1 MATTRKTDYTC
12 EPQQRILKVV
22 LCMFGD
28 VVQGLQPS
36 AIAKAVGCSPT
47 VVTRD
52 LDNLATAGLAAR
64 DETTGL
70 WRLTP
75 RLPQQA
81 IKVFTAID
89 AAQRRVD
96 EARDR
101 FTRNTIY

>member
-1 MATTRKTDYTC
+1 MAANRKTDYTNDA
-12 EPQQRILKVV
+12 QQRILKVV
-22 LCMFGD
+22 LCLFGD
-28 VVQGLQPS
+28 VIQGLQPS
-36 AIAKAVGCSPT
+36 AIAKAIGCSAP

-52 LDNLATAGLAAR
+52 LDNLATAGLATR

-101 FTRNTIY
+101 FTRTAY